1 MIKLEKYKKIKET
14 KNLNDKI
21 KNILKINVLALIILF
36 SFLFINIYAE
46 ENIKSTKYLEIEGTN
61 AGNLENKDNENKWEA
76 YVKKEQKD
84 ENNNKEEK
92 INIKYTKR
100 IYILIAFVFIT
111 LILYFLKN
119 TKYKKEKKIGK
130 KKQKKD
136 NEENIF

>member
-1 MIKLEKYKKIKET
+1 MIKLGKDKKEKM
-14 KNLNDKI
+14 
-21 KNILKINVLALIILF
+21 KNILKINILALTILF

-61 AGNLENKDNENKWEA
+61 AGNLENKENENKWEA
-76 YVKKEQKD
+76 YVKKEQKE

-119 TKYKKEKKIGK
+119 NKYKKDKKIGI